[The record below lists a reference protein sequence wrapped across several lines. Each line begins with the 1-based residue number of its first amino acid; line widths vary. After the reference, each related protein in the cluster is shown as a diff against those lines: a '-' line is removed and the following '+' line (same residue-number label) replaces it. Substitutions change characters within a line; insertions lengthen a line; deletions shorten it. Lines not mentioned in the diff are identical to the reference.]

1 MSAVDLAAVVV
12 TIVCLVVVVI
22 LVLAVQA
29 LVATLRQLRETIDEL
44 RGESLPMF
52 DDLRTTVT
60 KAGDE
65 LERVDEVIGRVER
78 VVATADV
85 ASRLTQ
91 RVFTPPLIKTAAIM
105 KGAGRATM
113 TLRRGRSRKAIPARK
128 ASTVH
133 SSRNSKGSKSSRGAR
148 RSRKSKV
155 R

>member
-22 LVLAVQA
+22 LVFAVQA

-44 RGESLPMF
+44 RAESLPMF
-52 DDLRTTVT
+52 GDLRTTVT

-65 LERVDEVIGRVER
+65 LERVDEVMGRVER

-91 RVFTPPLIKTAAIM
+91 RVFTPPLIKTAAAAR
-105 KGAGRATM
+105 GVSRAVL
-113 TLRRGRSRKAIPARK
+113 TLRRGRSRKAIPARRTG
-128 ASTVH
+128 TVH
-133 SSRNSKGSKSSRGAR
+133 SPRGSTRSRGSR
-148 RSRKSKV
+148 RARKS
-155 R
+155 RIR

>member
-12 TIVCLVVVVI
+12 TVVCLVVVVI
-22 LVLAVQA
+22 LVFAVQA

-44 RGESLPMF
+44 RAESLPMF
-52 DDLRTTVT
+52 GDLRTTVT

-65 LERVDEVIGRVER
+65 LERVDEVMGRVER

-91 RVFTPPLIKTAAIM
+91 RVLTPPLIKTAAIV
-105 KGAGRATM
+105 KGASRATL
-113 TLRRGRSRKAIPARK
+113 TLRRSRSRKAVSAGRTGTAHNPRGSRK
-128 ASTVH
+128 S
-133 SSRNSKGSKSSRGAR
+133 R
-148 RSRKSKV
+148 RSRRSRRSRV

>member
-12 TIVCLVVVVI
+12 TVVCLAVVVI
-22 LVLAVQA
+22 LVLAVQS

-91 RVFTPPLIKTAAIM
+91 RVLTPPLIKTAAIM
-105 KGAGRATM
+105 KGAGRATL
-113 TLRRGRSRKAIPARK
+113 TLRRGRTRKAIPARR
-128 ASTVH
+128 A
-133 SSRNSKGSKSSRGAR
+133 GAAPSSRGAR
-148 RSRKSKV
+148 RSRKSRV

>member
-12 TIVCLVVVVI
+12 TVVCLVVVVI
-22 LVLAVQA
+22 LVLAVQS

-91 RVFTPPLIKTAAIM
+91 RVLTPPLIKTAAIM
-105 KGAGRATM
+105 KGAGRATL
-113 TLRRGRSRKAIPARK
+113 TLRRGRTRKAIPARR
-128 ASTVH
+128 A
-133 SSRNSKGSKSSRGAR
+133 GAAPSSRGAR
-148 RSRKSKV
+148 RSRKSRV

>member
-12 TIVCLVVVVI
+12 TVVCLVVVVI

-52 DDLRTTVT
+52 DDLRTTVA

-65 LERVDEVIGRVER
+65 LERVDDVIGRAER

-91 RVFTPPLIKTAAIM
+91 RVFTPPLIKTAAMM
-105 KGAGRATM
+105 KGAGRAAL
-113 TLRRGRSRKAIPARK
+113 TLRRGRSQKALPARK
-128 ASTVH
+128 AGTSH
-133 SSRNSKGSKSSRGAR
+133 SSRVAR

>member
-12 TIVCLVVVVI
+12 TVVCLAVVVI
-22 LVLAVQA
+22 LVLAVQS

-91 RVFTPPLIKTAAIM
+91 RVLTPPLIKTAAIM
-105 KGAGRATM
+105 KGAGRATL
-113 TLRRGRSRKAIPARK
+113 TLRRGRTRKAIPARR
-128 ASTVH
+128 A
-133 SSRNSKGSKSSRGAR
+133 GAAPSSRGAR

>member
-1 MSAVDLAAVVV
+1 MSAVDLAAVIV
-12 TIVCLVVVVI
+12 TVVCLAVVVI

-60 KAGDE
+60 KAGHE

-91 RVFTPPLIKTAAIM
+91 RVLTPPLIKTAAIM
-105 KGAGRATM
+105 KGAGRATL
-113 TLRRGRSRKAIPARK
+113 TLRRGRTRKAIPARQ
-128 ASTVH
+128 AGTV
-133 SSRNSKGSKSSRGAR
+133 RPARVAR

>member
-12 TIVCLVVVVI
+12 TVVCLVVVVI
-22 LVLAVQA
+22 LVFAVQA

-44 RGESLPMF
+44 RAESLPMF
-52 DDLRTTVT
+52 GDLRATVT

-65 LERVDEVIGRVER
+65 LERVDEVMGRVER

-91 RVFTPPLIKTAAIM
+91 RVLTPPLIKTAAIV
-105 KGAGRATM
+105 KGASRATL
-113 TLRRGRSRKAIPARK
+113 TLRRSRSRKVLPAGRTGT
-128 ASTVH
+128 AH
-133 SSRNSKGSKSSRGAR
+133 SPRGSRNSR
-148 RSRKSKV
+148 RSRRSRRSRV

>member
-91 RVFTPPLIKTAAIM
+91 KVFTPPLIKTAAIM
-105 KGAGRATM
+105 KGAGRATL

-128 ASTVH
+128 ARTMH
-133 SSRNSKGSKSSRGAR
+133 SSRGTR

>member
-65 LERVDEVIGRVER
+65 LERVDKVIGRVER

-113 TLRRGRSRKAIPARK
+113 TLRRGRSRKAI
-128 ASTVH
+128 TVH